1 MNENKDP
8 FDKLQNKEDIPD
20 YLTNRE
26 MFYGFDKEHGFTKEL
41 SYQNQATQVIIEQGW
56 DAVEARLED
65 VKERVRSG
73 KVSPVAYY
81 MEKMLMELPMLSAYM
96 GLNLLRVRWH
106 MTPTGFRR
114 LKPSMLERYARLFEI
129 TVEELKKPGF
139 MNK

>member
-1 MNENKDP
+1 MNEKKDP
-8 FDKLQNKEDIPD
+8 IDKLQDKEDIPD

-65 VKERVRSG
+65 VKERVKSG

-81 MEKMLMELPMLSAYM
+81 MEKMLMGPAMLSAYM
-96 GLNLLRVRWH
+96 EINWIRVRWH
-106 MTPTGFRR
+106 LIPAGFRQ
-114 LKPSMLERYARLFEI
+114 LSPAMLERYARLFEI
-129 TVEELKKPGF
+129 SVEQLKRPDF